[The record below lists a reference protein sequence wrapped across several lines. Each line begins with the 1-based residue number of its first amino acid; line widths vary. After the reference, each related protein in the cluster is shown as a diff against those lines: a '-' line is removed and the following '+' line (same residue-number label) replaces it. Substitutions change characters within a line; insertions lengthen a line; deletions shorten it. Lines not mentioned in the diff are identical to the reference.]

1 MSRTF
6 ASRSISIDKNVNV
19 RLRDPSNNN
28 TRFKNFFTSENV
40 LDLQNSPIDKTDK
53 SDKSSDG
60 NDSDID
66 YSMFILNEKNRY
78 ITKKYVK
85 NLLEYYNINY
95 NIKSLER
102 FQHAM
107 THVSYLKR
115 DFSNDKIVKM
125 IKEKNLEPIR
135 DPNLAIPLQDES
147 YERLEYLGDS
157 IIHAILA
164 EYLFN
169 RYPDKDEG
177 FLTKLRTKIENG
189 QTLAQLAKQLGLHEY
204 VLIARNIEQIGGRE
218 KNTHIFEDTFEA
230 FLGALYIDSGNDYN
244 LCKKFVIKIIET
256 HIDMAHLIYNETNHK
271 DTLLQYY
278 HKMKWSDPEYK
289 LLEII
294 EKDSKKY
301 FKMCVTDSN
310 AQIVGKGTGTSKKKG
325 EQIAAYNALIHF
337 GIINEDDSDE
347 EEIIYET
354 QII

>member
-1 MSRTF
+1 M
-6 ASRSISIDKNVNV
+6 
-19 RLRDPSNNN
+19 
-28 TRFKNFFTSENV
+28 
-40 LDLQNSPIDKTDK
+40 Q
-53 SDKSSDG
+53 
-60 NDSDID
+60 D
-66 YSMFILNEKNRY
+66 YSLYILNEKNKY
-78 ITKKYVK
+78 ITAKYIQK
-85 NLLEYYNINY
+85 LLNKYNIDYKIHN
-95 NIKSLER
+95 LEK

-115 DFSNDKIVKM
+115 DFTNDKIIKM
-125 IKEKNLEPIR
+125 IKEKNLEPIK
-135 DPNLAIPLQDES
+135 DPNLAIPLQNES

-189 QTLAQLAKQLGLHEY
+189 QTLAELAKQLRLNQY

-218 KNTHIFEDTFEA
+218 KNVHIFEDTFEA
-230 FLGALYIDSGNDYN
+230 FLGALYIDSNNDYD
-244 LCKKFVIKIIET
+244 LCKKFVVKIIET

-301 FKMCVTDSN
+301 FNMCVYNSN
-310 AQIVGKGTGTSKKKG
+310 GQIVGKGLGTSKKKG

-337 GIINEDDSDE
+337 GIINEEESDDE
-347 EEIIYET
+347 FIYET
-354 QII
+354 VE